1 MAMKFKL
8 VLRKNMGP
16 DQEEVPMK
24 VYAQMV
30 CGDYVPFEEFVEEVA
45 DSSGVG
51 SAGVKAV
58 IDRMEVV
65 LVRHLQHGRRVQVGD
80 LGHFRYNF
88 GSDGVPEGKTFETTM
103 IREPKVRFYPGKA
116 LRVAKSRT
124 NFEKISPADKDEN
137 EGGSGSGGGEDDR
150 PVIE

>member
-1 MAMKFKL
+1 MTMKFKL
-8 VLRKNMGP
+8 VSRKNLGA
-16 DQEEVPMK
+16 DKESVPMK

-30 CGDYVPFEEFVEEVA
+30 CGDYVPFEELIEEIA

-58 IDRMEVV
+58 IDRSVV
-65 LVRHLQHGRRVQVGD
+65 LLVRHMQHGRRVHFGD

-88 GSDGVPEGKTFETTM
+88 GSAGVTDEKKFTTSL
-103 IREPKVRFYPGKA
+103 IREPKVRFFPGKA

-124 NFEKISPADKDEN
+124 SFEKLSSGNKDEGA
-137 EGGSGSGGGEDDR
+137 EGGEDDR

>member
-8 VLRKNMGP
+8 ITRKNLGT
-16 DQEEVPMK
+16 DKESVPEK

-30 CGDYVPFEEFVEEVA
+30 CGDYVPFDEFVEEVA

-58 IDRMEVV
+58 IDRTVVV

-88 GSDGVPEGKTFETTM
+88 GSEGVPDVKSFDAGL

-124 NFEKISPADKDEN
+124 SFEKVSLEDATES
-137 EGGSGSGGGEDDR
+137 EGGKDNNDDH
-150 PVIE
+150 PVID

>member
-8 VLRKNMGP
+8 VTRKNLGA
-16 DQEEVPMK
+16 DQKEVPEK

-30 CGDYVPFEEFVEEVA
+30 CGDYVPFEEFIEEIA

-58 IDRMEVV
+58 IDRSVV
-65 LVRHLQHGRRVQVGD
+65 ILVRHLQHGRRVHFGD
-80 LGHFRYNF
+80 LGHFWYNF
-88 GSDGVPEGKTFETTM
+88 GSEGVTDEKSFTTSM
-103 IREPKVRFYPGKA
+103 IREPKVRFFPGKE

-124 NFEKISPADKDEN
+124 SFEKVSLDKKDEG
-137 EGGSGSGGGEDDR
+137 EGGGEDDR

>member
-30 CGDYVPFEEFVEEVA
+30 CGDYVPFEEFVEEIA

-58 IDRMEVV
+58 IDRSVV
-65 LVRHLQHGRRVQVGD
+65 ILVRHLQHGRRVHFGD

-88 GSDGVPEGKTFETTM
+88 GSEGGTDEKSFTTSM
-103 IREPKVRFYPGKA
+103 IREPKVRFFPGKE

-124 NFEKISPADKDEN
+124 SFEKVSLDKKDEG
-137 EGGSGSGGGEDDR
+137 EGGGEGDR
-150 PVIE
+150 PEIE